1 MANFVLVHGGWA
13 GGWQWRQVAASLEA
27 AGHLAL
33 RPTLTGLGERV
44 HLAQP
49 NIDLDLHVQDI
60 LGVLAYEDLH
70 DVILAGHS
78 YGGMVITGVAERAP
92 DRLRHLVYLDA
103 FVPRDGESQI
113 DIMVQALGSAAVDQV
128 EDLVRTQGDGWRF
141 PRSTVDSDGAP
152 NPRSTDQPYRTLT
165 QSLRLVSPVAGALP
179 HTYVL
184 CTNKPPGWPFS
195 PALAFCA
202 ARARSDGWQYHELPT
217 GHALRRTAP
226 TQVVD
231 LLLGCA

>member
-1 MANFVLVHGGWA
+1 MAARG
-13 GGWQWRQVAASLEA
+13 ASPEA

-128 EDLVRTQGDGWRF
+128 EDLVRTQGDG
-141 PRSTVDSDGAP
+141 
-152 NPRSTDQPYRTLT
+152 
-165 QSLRLVSPVAGALP
+165 
-179 HTYVL
+179 
-184 CTNKPPGWPFS
+184 
-195 PALAFCA
+195 
-202 ARARSDGWQYHELPT
+202 
-217 GHALRRTAP
+217 
-226 TQVVD
+226 
-231 LLLGCA
+231 